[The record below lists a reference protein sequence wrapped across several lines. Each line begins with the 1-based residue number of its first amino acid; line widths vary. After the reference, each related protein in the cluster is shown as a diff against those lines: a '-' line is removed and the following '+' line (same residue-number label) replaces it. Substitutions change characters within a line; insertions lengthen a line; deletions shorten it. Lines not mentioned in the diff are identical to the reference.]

1 MSEVDKGELWEKDR
15 LRQLADDTAAFV
27 RHFHPNWDL
36 RTITGEKALRDVQAF
51 ARDSLNLAHWNL
63 PSDNAAVKKLLTDAA
78 ASGRLVPVVNREYRG
93 LPRVAQP
100 NAAPQRWAA
109 PIGGGGYGY
118 APKVLNAWEFDALR
132 RANGELPALDSGG
145 SVVNATLA
153 PRPAL
158 GVPAT
163 ADDGFGLPGFVE
175 SAAGALLG
183 GGKDDDSNGDDDGMF
198 SDNIFSADSDGAST
212 PLGDAQP
219 FEYGGE
225 DVGPSGD
232 ALQTAWL
239 PSKGGP
245 PNQWVENS
253 SGKQQWRLYDG
264 DGNAAVDIDFGH
276 DHGFGSPHS
285 HNWDNGVRDSGNAFS
300 LLPY

>member
-1 MSEVDKGELWEKDR
+1 
-15 LRQLADDTAAFV
+15 
-27 RHFHPNWDL
+27 
-36 RTITGEKALRDVQAF
+36 
-51 ARDSLNLAHWNL
+51 NLAHWNL
-63 PSDNAAVKKLLTDAA
+63 PSDNAVVKKILRDAV

-109 PIGGGGYGY
+109 PVGSGGYGY

-158 GVPAT
+158 GLPAT

-175 SAAGALLG
+175 SAAGALIG
-183 GGKDDDSNGDDDGMF
+183 GGDNDSGCADTGEADLLDDSGGG
-198 SDNIFSADSDGAST
+198 SA

-219 FEYGGE
+219 FRL
-225 DVGPSGD
+225 GD
-232 ALQTAWL
+232 D
-239 PSKGGP
+239 P
-245 PNQWVENS
+245 E
-253 SGKQQWRLYDG
+253 
-264 DGNAAVDIDFGH
+264 AAVGDVEQDA
-276 DHGFGSPHS
+276 
-285 HNWDNGVRDSGNAFS
+285 GVFLTPAEEAECEMQYEADMAECSAYAAMNRSSWGICKERAMNRYAS
-300 LLPY
+300 CLRGLG